1 MNSTMLKLTLAYLA
15 GALTIGVAVYAAGG
29 RATLAAFGIGFFL
42 ACVVAVALLSSARR
56 MRRAARFLN
65 SLSAVIDHS
74 DRSTRPRIVKTA
86 AEPRP
91 VEPAHEPTPAEL
103 EVSSALKNFGM
114 TRKQAEAAAALA
126 VKQSPAGSFQD
137 LFRIALN
144 AGKVAA

>member
-1 MNSTMLKLTLAYLA
+1 MLKLTLAYLA

-74 DRSTRPRIVKTA
+74 DRSSTRPRIVKTA